1 MNEKTMEIVPGVEI
15 VPAGADREVWMAER
29 GEGVTASQAWE
40 IARGGIST
48 WRRILEQ
55 KLNGSTFRGNAAT
68 RAGSSREAALLDEA
82 EEQLGFSGI
91 TPNRALWAS
100 ALNPL
105 HRATPDGIGSR
116 ILKGADKRGCVAVVE
131 VKSHE
136 YGWKETGIPS
146 DHYAQMQWQMYVQGA
161 GCGLYGFEV
170 RDEDDQ
176 PPVEGATWIEV
187 DRDEEMIAWLI
198 DRANAFIAWREAGC
212 PDVDDLPAPVAAATE
227 RWAIAKTALDA
238 AAKAE
243 KQANAALR
251 KLLADLPHAARFGV
265 VGMGE
270 QGGFQLLVSEHVA
283 LDEDAWRE
291 QEPRVYAAVQEQRT
305 QLARHE
311 ALAKQHYPKTTRRQT
326 LRFQEA
332 GK

>member
-1 MNEKTMEIVPGVEI
+1 MNEQTMEIRPGVLV
-15 VPAGADREVWMAER
+15 VPEGAPREQWMQER

-68 RAGSSREAALLDEA
+68 RAGSEREAALLDEA
-82 EEQLGFSGI
+82 TEHPGFRAV

-100 ALNPL
+100 AINPL
-105 HRATPDGIGSR
+105 HRATPDGIGGR
-116 ILKGADKRGCVAVVE
+116 IVGNGLGLATTVVE

-136 YGWKETGIPS
+136 YGWEGTGVPS
-146 DHYAQMQWQMYVQGA
+146 DHFAQMQWQMYVMG
-161 GCGLYGFEV
+161 GLYGLYGSEV

-176 PPVEGATWIEV
+176 PPADGATWIEV
-187 DRDEEMIAWLI
+187 PRDEEMIAWLI
-198 DRANAFIAWREAGC
+198 ERANAFIAWRDAGC
-212 PDVDDLPAPVAAATE
+212 PAFDELPEEIAAANEAWALAKVAADE
-227 RWAIAKTALDA
+227 

-243 KQANAALR
+243 KKANVDLR
-251 KLLADLPHAARFGV
+251 KALASQPYVDRFGA

-270 QGGFQLLVSEHVA
+270 HGGYQLLVSEHTS

-291 QEPRVYAAVQEQRT
+291 AEPDAYAEAQELRT
-305 QLARHE
+305 
-311 ALAKQHYPKTTRRQT
+311 ALAFREAEAKRKYTKTSRRQT